1 LINTDRF
8 INFVRIKIEAMDTK
22 LTIKLDKY
30 VIDKAKDYAAS
41 HKKSLSK
48 LIESYLKSLVIQDNS
63 NDDSEIKIS
72 SFVKNLSSGISIP
85 VDLDCKKDYTD
96 YLIEKY
102 K

>member
-1 LINTDRF
+1 
-8 INFVRIKIEAMDTK
+8 MDTK

-30 VIDKAKDYAAS
+30 VIDKAKDYASS
-41 HKKSLSK
+41 HKKSLSR

-63 NDDSEIKIS
+63 NDNKEIKIS
-72 SFVKNLSSGISIP
+72 PFVKSISSGVSIP
-85 VDLDCKKDYTD
+85 ADLDYKKDYTD